1 MYQVVL
7 NMLGM
12 LVVAEVAVHLCLH
25 QEEPYG
31 GGGELD
37 GSGDDSDD
45 TGDDEDAVPEPDQS
59 KDL

>member
-1 MYQVVL
+1 
-7 NMLGM
+7 MLGM
-12 LVVAEVAVHLCLH
+12 LVVAEVAVHLGLH
-25 QEEPYG
+25 QEEPHG